1 MNNAVKQI
9 ASIAVLALLLC
20 GMACFF
26 RGTPRLNGV
35 ASESYVRDF
44 EVFNTQCRLTLHEC
58 VAEEGDVVFRELTT
72 EMRKLHDTLNAYDP
86 ESELSK
92 LNSRAA
98 DEPVKCS
105 DILWEILLAARDG
118 WRDSDGLF
126 DVTVGPLL
134 GLWGFHA
141 KRSTWPTDDEI
152 TAAKAKVG
160 FDKLTLDETAHTV
173 RFGVNGMRLDFGG
186 IAKGFALS
194 KAIAVVKRHELK
206 SYLIDLGGNIYCS
219 EKAPKWRHTYTIGV
233 RNPRA
238 GGENIGVVYMSDCC
252 IATSG
257 DYERYRIIAGKKVGH
272 LMDPRTGQPCG
283 GAEGLGGVTVVVR
296 NPTLSDVYSTT
307 AFVGGEAVAERLAE
321 TSVARPAF
329 IFVYCDEKSV
339 KKVETVG
346 DVSFTK
352 F

>member
-1 MNNAVKQI
+1 M
-9 ASIAVLALLLC
+9 
-20 GMACFF
+20 
-26 RGTPRLNGV
+26 T
-35 ASESYVRDF
+35 SETYVRNF

-58 VAEEGDVVFRELTT
+58 SATEGDAVFRELDT
-72 EMRKLHDTLNAYDP
+72 EMRALHNTLNAYDP

-105 DILWEILLAARDG
+105 DLLWEILLAARDG

-152 TAAKAKVG
+152 GVAKAKVG
-160 FDKLTLDETAHTV
+160 FDKLTLNEAEHTV
-173 RFGVNGMRLDFGG
+173 RFGVSGMRLDFGG

-194 KAIAVVKRHELK
+194 KAIAVVKRHGLK
-206 SYLIDLGGNIYCS
+206 CYLIDLGGNIYCS
-219 EKAPKWRHTYTIGV
+219 EKPPRKRDAYAIGI
-233 RNPRA
+233 RNPRSE
-238 GGENIGVVYMSDCC
+238 GENVGVVSMADCC

-257 DYERYRIIAGKKVGH
+257 DYERYRVIAGKKVGH

-283 GAEGLGGVTVVVR
+283 GAEGIGGVTVVVQ

-307 AFVGGEAVAERLAE
+307 AFVGGETVAKRLAE
-321 TSVARPAF
+321 TSPAHPAF
-329 IFVYCDEKSV
+329 IFVYCDERGV

>member
-1 MNNAVKQI
+1 MKNAVKQF
-9 ASIAVLALLLC
+9 ASLAVLLLLLC

-26 RGTPRLNGV
+26 RGAPRLNGV

-58 VAEEGDVVFRELTT
+58 SATEGDAVFRELDT
-72 EMRKLHDTLNAYDP
+72 EMRVLHNTLNAYDP
-86 ESELSK
+86 
-92 LNSRAA
+92 
-98 DEPVKCS
+98 
-105 DILWEILLAARDG
+105 RDG

-152 TAAKAKVG
+152 AAAKAKVG
-160 FDKLTLDETAHTV
+160 FDKLALDETAHSV

-194 KAIAVVKRHELK
+194 KAIAVVKRHGLK

-219 EKAPKWRHTYTIGV
+219 EKAPKRREAFAIGV

-238 GGENIGVVYMSDCC
+238 GGENVGVVSMSDCC

-307 AFVGGEAVAERLAE
+307 AFVGGEAVAKRLAE

-329 IFVYCDEKSV
+329 VFVYCVADTV

-346 DVSFTK
+346 EVSFTK

>member
-1 MNNAVKQI
+1 M
-9 ASIAVLALLLC
+9 LALLLC

-35 ASESYVRDF
+35 ASEPYVRDF

-58 VAEEGDVVFRELTT
+58 AAAEGDIIFRELTT

-105 DILWEILLAARDG
+105 DVLWEILLAARDG

-152 TAAKAKVG
+152 AAAKAKVG
-160 FDKLTLDETAHTV
+160 FEKLTLDETVHTV

-194 KAIAVVKRHELK
+194 KAIAVVKRHELR

-219 EKAPKWRHTYTIGV
+219 EKAPKRRNTYTIGV

-238 GGENIGVVYMSDCC
+238 GGDNVGVVYMSDCC

-257 DYERYRIIAGKKVGH
+257 DYERYRVIAGKKVGH

-296 NPTLSDVYSTT
+296 NPTLSVVYSTT
-307 AFVGGEAVAERLAE
+307 AFVGGEAVAKRLAE

-339 KKVETVG
+339 NKVETVG
-346 DVSFTK
+346 DVAFTK

>member
-44 EVFNTQCRLTLHEC
+44 DVFNTQCRLTLHEC
-58 VAEEGDVVFRELTT
+58 VAAEGDVVFRELTT

-173 RFGVNGMRLDFGG
+173 RFGVSGMKIDFGG

-194 KAIAVVKRHELK
+194 KAIAIVKRHELK

-219 EKAPKWRHTYTIGV
+219 EKAPKRRDAYTIGV

-238 GGENIGVVYMSDCC
+238 GGESVGIVSMSDCC

-307 AFVGGEAVAERLAE
+307 AFVGGEAVAKRLTE
-321 TSVARPAF
+321 TSEARPAF

>member
-1 MNNAVKQI
+1 MKNAVKQF
-9 ASIAVLALLLC
+9 ASLGVLLLLLC

-26 RGTPRLNGV
+26 RGTPRLSGTS
-35 ASESYVRDF
+35 SETYVREF

-58 VAEEGDVVFRELTT
+58 ATTEGDVVFRELDT
-72 EMRKLHDTLNAYDP
+72 EMRALHNTLNAYDP

-92 LNSRAA
+92 LNIRAA

-105 DILWEILLAARDG
+105 DLLWEILLAARDG

-141 KRSTWPTDDEI
+141 KRSTWPTDEEI
-152 TAAKAKVG
+152 AAAKAKVG
-160 FDKLTLDETAHTV
+160 FNKLILDEAEHTV
-173 RFGVNGMRLDFGG
+173 RFGVNGMKIDFGG

-194 KAIAVVKRHELK
+194 KAIAVVKRHGLK
-206 SYLIDLGGNIYCS
+206 CYLIDLGGNIYCS
-219 EKAPKWRHTYTIGV
+219 EIAPRKRNAYAIGV

-238 GGENIGVVYMSDCC
+238 ESDNVGVVSMTDCC

-257 DYERYRIIAGKKVGH
+257 DYERYRVIAGKKVGH

-283 GAEGLGGVTVVVR
+283 GAEGIGGVTVVVR

-307 AFVGGEAVAERLAE
+307 AFVGGEAVAKRLAE
-321 TSVARPAF
+321 TSPAHPAF

-339 KKVETVG
+339 KMVETVG

>member
-1 MNNAVKQI
+1 M
-9 ASIAVLALLLC
+9 
-20 GMACFF
+20 
-26 RGTPRLNGV
+26 
-35 ASESYVRDF
+35 
-44 EVFNTQCRLTLHEC
+44 
-58 VAEEGDVVFRELTT
+58 FRELDT
-72 EMRKLHDTLNAYDP
+72 EMRALHNTLNAYDP

-92 LNSRAA
+92 LNIRAA
-98 DEPVKCS
+98 DEAVKCS

-141 KRSTWPTDDEI
+141 KRSTWPTDEEI
-152 TAAKAKVG
+152 AAAKAKVG
-160 FDKLTLDETAHTV
+160 FNKLILDEAEHTV
-173 RFGVNGMRLDFGG
+173 RFGVSGMKIDFGG

-194 KAIAVVKRHELK
+194 KAIAVVKRHGLK

-238 GGENIGVVYMSDCC
+238 GGENVGVVYMSDCC

-257 DYERYRIIAGKKVGH
+257 DYERFRVIAGKKVGH
-272 LMDPRTGQPCG
+272 LMDPRTGLPCG
-283 GAEGLGGVTVVVR
+283 GAEGIGGVTVVVR
-296 NPTLSDVYSTT
+296 DPTLSDVYSTT
-307 AFVGGEAVAERLAE
+307 AFVGGETVAERLAE
-321 TSVARPAF
+321 TSPAHPAF

>member
-1 MNNAVKQI
+1 MKNGVKQF
-9 ASIAVLALLLC
+9 ANLGVLLLLLC

-26 RGTPRLNGV
+26 RGAPRVSGM
-35 ASESYVRDF
+35 ASETYVREF

-58 VAEEGDVVFRELTT
+58 SATEGDAVFRELDT
-72 EMRKLHDTLNAYDP
+72 EMRALHNTLNAYDP

-92 LNSRAA
+92 LNNHAA
-98 DEPVKCS
+98 DEAVKCS

-152 TAAKAKVG
+152 AAAKAKVG
-160 FDKLTLDETAHTV
+160 FDKLKLNEEAHTV
-173 RFGVNGMRLDFGG
+173 RFGINGMKIDFGG
-186 IAKGFALS
+186 IAKGFALN
-194 KAIAVVKRHELK
+194 KAIAVVKRHGLK

-219 EKAPKWRHTYTIGV
+219 EKAPNGRKAYNIGV

-238 GGENIGVVYMSDCC
+238 EGDNVGVVSMTDCC

-257 DYERYRIIAGKKVGH
+257 DYERYRVIAGKKVGH
-272 LMDPRTGQPCG
+272 LMDPRTGRPCG
-283 GAEGLGGVTVVVR
+283 GVEGIGGVTVVVR

-307 AFVGGEAVAERLAE
+307 VFVGGETVAKRLAE
-321 TSVARPAF
+321 TSLARPAF
-329 IFVYCDEKSV
+329 IFVYCDEESV
-339 KKVETVG
+339 KKVEMVG
-346 DVSFTK
+346 DVSFTRQ
-352 F
+352 

>member
-26 RGTPRLNGV
+26 CGAPRLNGV

-58 VAEEGDVVFRELTT
+58 VTAEGDIVFRELTT

-98 DEPVKCS
+98 NEPVKCS

-173 RFGVNGMRLDFGG
+173 RFGVSGMKIDFGG

-219 EKAPKWRHTYTIGV
+219 EKAPKRRDAYTIGV

-238 GGENIGVVYMSDCC
+238 GGESVGIVSMSDCC

-307 AFVGGEAVAERLAE
+307 AFVGGEAVAKRLTE
-321 TSVARPAF
+321 TSEARPAF

>member
-1 MNNAVKQI
+1 MKNAVKQF
-9 ASIAVLALLLC
+9 ASLAVLLLLLC

-26 RGTPRLNGV
+26 RGAPRVSGM
-35 ASESYVRDF
+35 ASETYVRDF

-58 VAEEGDVVFRELTT
+58 SATEGDAVFRELDT
-72 EMRKLHDTLNAYDP
+72 EMRALHNTLNAYDP

-105 DILWEILLAARDG
+105 DLLWEILLAARDG

-152 TAAKAKVG
+152 AEAKAKVG
-160 FDKLTLDETAHTV
+160 FGKLTLDEAEHTV
-173 RFGVNGMRLDFGG
+173 RFGVSGMKIDFGG

-194 KAIAVVKRHELK
+194 KAIAVVKRHGLK

-238 GGENIGVVYMSDCC
+238 GGENVGVVYMSDCC

-257 DYERYRIIAGKKVGH
+257 DYERFRVIAGKKVGH
-272 LMDPRTGQPCG
+272 LMDPRTGLPCG
-283 GAEGLGGVTVVVR
+283 GAEGIGGVTVVVQ

-307 AFVGGEAVAERLAE
+307 AFVGGETVAKRLAE
-321 TSVARPAF
+321 TSPAHPAF
-329 IFVYCDEKSV
+329 IFVYCDEKDV

>member
-9 ASIAVLALLLC
+9 ASVAMLALLLC

-35 ASESYVRDF
+35 ASEPYVRDF

-58 VAEEGDVVFRELTT
+58 AAAEGDIIFRELTT

-105 DILWEILLAARDG
+105 DVLWEILLAARDG

-141 KRSTWPTDDEI
+141 KRSTWPTYDEI
-152 TAAKAKVG
+152 AAAKAKVG
-160 FDKLTLDETAHTV
+160 FEKLTLDETVHTV

-194 KAIAVVKRHELK
+194 KAIAVVKRHELR

-219 EKAPKWRHTYTIGV
+219 EKAPKRRNTYTIGV

-238 GGENIGVVYMSDCC
+238 GGDNVGVVYMSDCC

-257 DYERYRIIAGKKVGH
+257 DYERYRVIAGKKVGH

-307 AFVGGEAVAERLAE
+307 AFVGGEAVAKRLAE

-329 IFVYCDEKSV
+329 IFVYCNEKSV
-339 KKVETVG
+339 KKVEKVG
-346 DVSFTK
+346 DVAFTK

>member
-1 MNNAVKQI
+1 MKNAVKQI
-9 ASIAVLALLLC
+9 ASLAVLALLLC

-26 RGTPRLNGV
+26 RGKPRLTG
-35 ASESYVRDF
+35 AATETYVRDF

-58 VAEEGDVVFRELTT
+58 SATEGDVVFRELDT
-72 EMRKLHDTLNAYDP
+72 EMRALHNTLNAYDP

-92 LNSRAA
+92 LNNRAA

-141 KRSTWPTDDEI
+141 KRSTWPTDEEI
-152 TAAKAKVG
+152 AAAKAKVG
-160 FDKLTLDETAHTV
+160 FGKLTLDETEHTV
-173 RFGVNGMRLDFGG
+173 RFGVRGMKIDFGG

-219 EKAPKWRHTYTIGV
+219 EKAPQRRDSYTIGI

-238 GGENIGVVYMSDCC
+238 GGENVGVVSMSDCC

-257 DYERYRIIAGKKVGH
+257 DYERYRVIAGKKVGH

-307 AFVGGEAVAERLAE
+307 AFVGGEEVAKRLAE
-321 TSVARPAF
+321 TSEARPAF

>member
-1 MNNAVKQI
+1 MNRAVKHI
-9 ASIAVLALLLC
+9 ASVVLLVLILG
-20 GMACFF
+20 GMECFF
-26 RGTPRLNGV
+26 KDGSTLGRIS
-35 ASESYVRDF
+35 SEPYARDF
-44 EVFNTQCRLTLHEC
+44 SVFDTQCRLTLHDC
-58 VAEEGDVVFRELTT
+58 PAETGDAVFRELTA
-72 EMRKLHDTLNAYDP
+72 EMRRLHDTLNAYDP

-105 DILWEILLAARDG
+105 DLLWEVLLAAREG

-141 KRSTWPTDDEI
+141 KRSTWPTDAEI
-152 TAAKAKVG
+152 AEAKAKIG
-160 FDKLTLDETAHTV
+160 FDKLTLDEADHTV
-173 RFGVNGMRLDFGG
+173 RLGVQGMRLDFGG

-194 KAIAVVKRHELK
+194 KAIAVVKRSGLK

-219 EKAPKWRHTYTIGV
+219 EKAPSGRSSYMIGV
-233 RNPRA
+233 RNPRQME
-238 GGENIGVVYMSDCC
+238 ENVGIVTMRDCC
-252 IATSG
+252 ISTSG
-257 DYERYRIIAGKKVGH
+257 DYERYRMIAGRKVGH
-272 LMDPRTGQPCG
+272 LMDPRTGRPCG
-283 GAEGLGGVTVVVR
+283 GIEGLGGVTVVVG

-307 AFVGGEAVAERLAE
+307 AFVGGETVAKRLSE
-321 TSVARPAF
+321 TSPARPAF
-329 IFVYCDEKSV
+329 VFVYCDENGV

>member
-1 MNNAVKQI
+1 MKNAVKQF
-9 ASIAVLALLLC
+9 ASLAVLLLLLC

-26 RGTPRLNGV
+26 RGAPRLNGV

-58 VAEEGDVVFRELTT
+58 AATEGDVIFRELTT
-72 EMRKLHDTLNAYDP
+72 EMRTLHDTLNAYDP

-92 LNSRAA
+92 LNIRAA
-98 DEPVKCS
+98 NEAVKCS

-152 TAAKAKVG
+152 AAAKAKVG
-160 FDKLTLDETAHTV
+160 FDKLMLDEAAHTV
-173 RFGVNGMRLDFGG
+173 RFGVSGMKIDFGG

-194 KAIAVVKRHELK
+194 KAIAVVKRHGLK

-219 EKAPKWRHTYTIGV
+219 EKAPNGRNAYNIGV
-233 RNPRA
+233 RDPRA
-238 GGENIGVVYMSDCC
+238 EGDNVGVVSMADCC

-257 DYERYRIIAGKKVGH
+257 NYERYRVIAGKKVGH

-283 GAEGLGGVTVVVR
+283 GAEGIGGVTVVVQ

-307 AFVGGEAVAERLAE
+307 AFVGGEAVAKRLAE
-321 TSVARPAF
+321 MSPAHPAF
-329 IFVYCDEKSV
+329 IFVYCDEKNV